1 MQLAYVI
8 GKADPLSVM
17 IKTEGTSV
25 ISEEALVK
33 LVRQNFELAPKGI
46 IQSLDLRRPI
56 YRKTASY
63 GHFGRQEAEFNWEKT
78 DKAQTLKQQAS
89 RL

>member
-1 MQLAYVI
+1 
-8 GKADPLSVM
+8 M

-25 ISEEALVK
+25 IPEEALVK
-33 LVRQNFELAPKGI
+33 LVRQNFQLAPKGI
-46 IQSLDLRRPI
+46 IESLNLRRPI

-63 GHFGRQEAEFNWEKT
+63 GHFGRPEPEFTWEKT
-78 DKAQTLKQQAS
+78 DKAEALKKQAA